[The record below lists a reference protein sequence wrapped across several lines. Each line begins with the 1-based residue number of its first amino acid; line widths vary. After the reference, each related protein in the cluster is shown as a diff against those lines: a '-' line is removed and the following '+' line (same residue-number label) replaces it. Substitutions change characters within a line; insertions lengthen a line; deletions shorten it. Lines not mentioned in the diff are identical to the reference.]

1 MVLIDSTQIMK
12 SDFTEYLAMHSDVVI
27 MVIQGDR
34 TLYRSVREVAQFFIR
49 LEVPAL
55 ASVLNWG
62 GGQNTLPDWKDFW
75 KNPI

>member
-1 MVLIDSTQIMK
+1 
-12 SDFTEYLAMHSDVVI
+12 

-34 TLYRSVREVAQFFIR
+34 ALYRSVREVAQFFIR

-62 GGQNTLPDWKDFW
+62 GEKYTTRLEKFLEKPYLKFILDKLSDK
-75 KNPI
+75 KNP